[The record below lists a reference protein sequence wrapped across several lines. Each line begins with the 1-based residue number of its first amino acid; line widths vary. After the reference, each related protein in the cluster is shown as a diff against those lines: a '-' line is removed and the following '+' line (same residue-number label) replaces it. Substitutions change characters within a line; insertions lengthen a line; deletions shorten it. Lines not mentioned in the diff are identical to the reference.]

1 MKVDVEGNIIT
12 DEEKCPICGEKE
24 NLHSNLDYSKS
35 DLPIENILCNEC
47 GTFFKVEK
55 DENNKEERILL

>member
-1 MKVDVEGNIIT
+1 MKVDVEGNLIT
-12 DEEKCPICGEKE
+12 DKGECPICGEKE
-24 NLHSNLDYSKS
+24 NLHSNLDYSKP

-55 DENNKEERILL
+55 DEK